1 MSVLPAKEK
10 ELEKKWAARS
20 SGAEMMTEKST
31 QAAQEQEEVV

>member
-1 MSVLPAKEK
+1 MSVLAAKEK

-20 SGAEMMTEKST
+20 SGAEMTEKST